1 MTFGVVFCVQV
12 LQLIPLYCKIKKKQ
26 KGELVVKKVILDCD
40 PGHDDAFAIMLACAH
55 LDVLGITTVGGNG
68 YLPNVTRNALQIL
81 DVIGRSDIPVY
92 PGHSGPCTAELVIAD
107 NVHGKSGME
116 GPVLPEP
123 SRSAGTMHG
132 VDFIVKTIM
141 EQEDVT
147 IIATG
152 PLTNIASA
160 LNKEPAI
167 AKRIKEIS
175 IMGGGAY
182 CGNWTPAAEFNI
194 FVDPEAAY
202 KVFHSGVPLKM
213 SGVNLTRQCHI
224 TPENREQLRAL
235 NTKAGI
241 FAAELLDFFG
251 HGDAAHLHDACAAAW
266 VIDESLVESA
276 YLHVD
281 IELNGKLTR
290 GMTVCDLRTLQT
302 EHPMVDFDLQSGK
315 HWDDAPVGSPF
326 RGEEPNCHV
335 GMRFNIEKFRTLLY
349 DTIKSYK

>member
-1 MTFGVVFCVQV
+1 
-12 LQLIPLYCKIKKKQ
+12 
-26 KGELVVKKVILDCD
+26 
-40 PGHDDAFAIMLACAH
+40 
-55 LDVLGITTVGGNG
+55 
-68 YLPNVTRNALQIL
+68 
-81 DVIGRSDIPVY
+81 
-92 PGHSGPCTAELVIAD
+92 
-107 NVHGKSGME
+107 
-116 GPVLPEP
+116 
-123 SRSAGTMHG
+123 
-132 VDFIVKTIM
+132 
-141 EQEDVT
+141 
-147 IIATG
+147 
-152 PLTNIASA
+152 
-160 LNKEPAI
+160 
-167 AKRIKEIS
+167 
-175 IMGGGAY
+175 
-182 CGNWTPAAEFNI
+182 
-194 FVDPEAAY
+194 
-202 KVFHSGVPLKM
+202 M